1 MTNTHS
7 SYGLGRNFITYITS
21 TTLLHLGAVIFVKL
35 HVTRLLNESG
45 GLVENT
51 ISMRVC
57 SITNKYALISS
68 SLKFRQTNTFLENET
83 LTPEHPEVL
92 EIGLVLGE
100 YLIRSL
106 VQAFAEIEPIG
117 CMTRCVDGFGPKVVW
132 RLELRHHSPCRI
144 HQRPVLPLRNTVL
157 LRGVRCGI
165 LMLDSLITK
174 KFIQGVVLELG
185 AVVTSY
191 CQDLCIMLTLSF
203 ICKVDDGLLS
213 LTLPLEEVYPSVS

>member
-51 ISMRVC
+51 VSMRVC

-92 EIGLVLGE
+92 EVGLVTSE
-100 YLIRSL
+100 YLMDSCSSL
-106 VQAFAEIEPIG
+106 
-117 CMTRCVDGFGPKVVW
+117 
-132 RLELRHHSPCRI
+132 
-144 HQRPVLPLRNTVL
+144 
-157 LRGVRCGI
+157 
-165 LMLDSLITK
+165 
-174 KFIQGVVLELG
+174 
-185 AVVTSY
+185 
-191 CQDLCIMLTLSF
+191 
-203 ICKVDDGLLS
+203 
-213 LTLPLEEVYPSVS
+213 

>member
-1 MTNTHS
+1 MTNTHY

-21 TTLLHLGAVIFVKL
+21 ATLLHLGAVILIKI
-35 HVTRLLNESG
+35 HVTCLLNKSR
-45 GLVENT
+45 GLIEDT

-68 SLKFRQTNTFLENET
+68 SLKFRQMNTFLENET

-92 EIGLVLGE
+92 EVGLVTGE
-100 YLIRSL
+100 YFIWSL

-117 CMTRCVDGFGPKVVW
+117 CMTSGVDGFGPKVVR
-132 RLELRHHSPCRI
+132 RLELRHHGPCHI
-144 HQRPVLPLRNTVL
+144 HQCPVLPLRYTIL

-165 LMLDSLITK
+165 LMLNPLITEK
-174 KFIQGVVLELG
+174 LTQGVVLELG

-191 CQDLCIMLTLSF
+191 HQYLCIVLMLSF
-203 ICKVDDGLLS
+203 ICKVNDGLLG
-213 LTLPLEEVYPSVS
+213 LTLPLEEIYPSVS